1 MRGKNLVNAFFIG
14 TVVYIALRP
23 EIINLPPR
31 KLSVLNNLHFRWFTF
46 TFVTRLQVAKG
57 EMKMIKIFSFKFL
70 GFLFH

>member
-1 MRGKNLVNAFFIG
+1 MNGKNLVNAFFVG
-14 TVVYIALRP
+14 TVVYIALQP

-31 KLSVLNNLHFRWFTF
+31 KLSVLNNLHFEWFTF
-46 TFVTRLQVAKG
+46 TFVTRLLVAKW